1 MTQQAELLNI
11 VDKLPPKY
19 FGEVI
24 DFAGYL
30 QQKAQQ
36 AAAQQEVNPLPIT
49 PQNLTV
55 QEAMKRGLGLGTG
68 SRIDPE
74 EAVKRCSGI
83 FKQLDIPLSSDD
95 FLVMRQQE
103 RELENQLDGSTL

>member
-1 MTQQAELLNI
+1 MTRQAELLNI

-30 QQKAQQ
+30 QHKAQQ
-36 AAAQQEVNPLPIT
+36 ETKTLSGT
-49 PQNLTV
+49 SQNLTA
-55 QEAMKRGLGLGTG
+55 QEAMERGLGLGTG
-68 SRIDPE
+68 SRIDPA

-83 FKQLDIPLSSDD
+83 FKRLDIPLSSDD
-95 FLVMRQQE
+95 FLAMRQQE
-103 RELENQLDGSTL
+103 RELENRLDEGAL